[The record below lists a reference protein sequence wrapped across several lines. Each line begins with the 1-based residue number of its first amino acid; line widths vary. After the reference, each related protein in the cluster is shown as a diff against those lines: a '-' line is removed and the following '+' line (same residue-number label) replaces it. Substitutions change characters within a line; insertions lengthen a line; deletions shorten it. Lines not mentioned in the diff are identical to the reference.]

1 MPREL
6 KIQVLLFAAVA
17 ENAGWND
24 QMMDLPEGSRVT
36 DLRQIMVQQHPQIEA
51 SLGRARIAVNE
62 VFAAEDTRLQAGDV
76 VAVIPPVAG
85 G

>member
-6 KIQVLLFAAVA
+6 KVQVLLFAAVA
-17 ENAGWND
+17 EQAGWTER
-24 QMMDLPEGSRVT
+24 MMTLPEGSRVA
-36 DLRQIMVQQHPQIEA
+36 DLRHIMLQTHPQIET
-51 SLGRARIAVNE
+51 SLSQARLAVNE
-62 VFAAEDTRLQAGDV
+62 VFANEDKTLHAGDV

>member
-17 ENAGWND
+17 EHAGWKD

-36 DLRQIMVQQHPQIEA
+36 DLRRIMVQKQPEIEA
-51 SLGRARIAVNE
+51 SLSRARIALNE
-62 VFAAEDTRLQAGDV
+62 VFAGEDTPLQAGDV